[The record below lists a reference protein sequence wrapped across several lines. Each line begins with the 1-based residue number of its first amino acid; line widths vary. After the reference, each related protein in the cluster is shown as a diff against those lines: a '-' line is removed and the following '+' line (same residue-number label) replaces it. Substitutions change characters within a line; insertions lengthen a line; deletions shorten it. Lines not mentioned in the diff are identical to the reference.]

1 MEKGMEEKSPL
12 EVILAHQ
19 ARLDAINNGE
29 GEPRNA
35 LEYVQDVY
43 RGRRI
48 ADPWRF
54 RAAVAALQFE
64 TPRLGIVATTN
75 MNDKDFARLLDR
87 AIERSNG
94 ARVINHRRSESEEKG
109 LDPR

>member
-1 MEKGMEEKSPL
+1 MEEKSPAD
-12 EVILAHQ
+12 VILAHQ

-48 ADPWRF
+48 ADPWRM
-54 RAAVAALQFE
+54 RAAIAALQFE
-64 TPRLGIVATTN
+64 PPRLGVIATTSLN
-75 MNDKDFARLLDR
+75 GADFAALLDK

-94 ARVINHRRSESEEKG
+94 VRVVKALPKPEPDG
-109 LDPR
+109 D

>member
-1 MEKGMEEKSPL
+1 MDTETVRIDREG
-12 EVILAHQ
+12 
-19 ARLDAINNGE
+19 LDA
-29 GEPRNA
+29 EPRNA

-43 RGRRI
+43 RGRRV

-64 TPRLGIVATTN
+64 TPRLGVIATTSIN
-75 MNDKDFARLLDR
+75 ERDFAALLDK

-94 ARVINHRRSESEEKG
+94 VRVVKA
-109 LDPR
+109 LPKPD